1 MARVTLKELRLR
13 NYRAFADARLVL
25 DDVTFLVGRNGAGKS
40 TLMDAFSFVSEA
52 VTDSL
57 GTALE
62 RRGNFLGLFPRDL
75 RRGARQGVSVAVC
88 LDRES
93 KAPVL
98 YGFTVGWDSRQA
110 GYSVKQETLRGGWAP
125 SFERDEKH
133 FRSDTVS
140 LQPAIDAETLVF
152 PLIAGSNNDM
162 EDDHRVASTD
172 LGPPVFPQAIRGEPK
187 IGGEERL
194 SRDGDNAGDVLKHLK
209 SKEKEWIEQH
219 LSEAVPGIREVWVK
233 TVVGRRVIGFA
244 QDCGNR
250 QLEQFDASVM
260 SDGTLR
266 SLGILLALRQ
276 TPRPSIVLL
285 DEIEDSLHPLAHG
298 VLLDAIDE
306 ASDEFPIV
314 VSTHSPEIL
323 NHPVAR
329 ADRVR
334 VVQRTDGASQICDLS
349 DECSGEAKAPPDSRP
364 TAPLQCSLDRGR
376 TLDDRNRGR
385 VFQTLT
391 GSWRSMSSCRSW
403 KAAARWKPC
412 RYCSET
418 G

>member
-13 NYRAFADARLVL
+13 KYRAFADARLVL
-25 DDVTFLVGRNGAGKS
+25 DDVTFVVGRNGAGKS

-75 RRGARQGVSVAVC
+75 RRVARDGVSVAVC

-93 KAPVL
+93 KSPVL
-98 YGFTVGWDSRQA
+98 YGFTVGWDSRRA

-125 SFERDEKH
+125 SFERDEKR
-133 FRSDTVS
+133 FRSETVS

-152 PLIAGSNNDM
+152 PLIAGSNN
-162 EDDHRVASTD
+162 EWKTIIESLRLISVHQFS
-172 LGPPVFPQAIRGEPK
+172 PQVIRGEPK

-209 SKEKEWIEQH
+209 SKEKEWVEQH

-244 QDCGNR
+244 QDCGNG
-250 QLEQFDASVM
+250 QSEQFDASVM

-306 ASDEFPIV
+306 ASHEFPIV

-329 ADRVR
+329 AERVR

-349 DECSGEAKAPPDSRP
+349 ANVRAKLKPPVTVGQLLRSNALWTEAQPS
-364 TAPLQCSLDRGR
+364 T
-376 TLDDRNRGR
+376 
-385 VFQTLT
+385 T
-391 GSWRSMSSCRSW
+391 G
-403 KAAARWKPC
+403 AEADFFNP
-412 RYCSET
+412 
-418 G
+418 